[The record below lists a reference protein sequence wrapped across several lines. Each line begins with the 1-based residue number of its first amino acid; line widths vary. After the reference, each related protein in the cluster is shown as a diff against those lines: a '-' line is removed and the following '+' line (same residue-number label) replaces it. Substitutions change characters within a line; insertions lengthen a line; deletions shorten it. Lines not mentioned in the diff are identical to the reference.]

1 MTRVA
6 HLLMSLGAL
15 AVLVFGATSA
25 AGTGCSPRP
34 GQAPPLAP
42 RPEPGDPANSP
53 LPTTDPSLPNLD
65 AGTQDLPEKGPV
77 AIREVPVPRFLPDG
91 DKARTLPVDAGTSDG
106 YSPPLPPIPDASLP
120 DSRLEPH
127 PAAEPFP
134 AAGAGAV
141 SDPPASE

>member
-15 AVLVFGATSA
+15 AVLAFAAMTA
-25 AGTGCSPRP
+25 AGSVSGCGPRP

-42 RPEPGDPANSP
+42 RPERGDPANSP

-77 AIREVPVPRFLPDG
+77 AIREVPVPKFLPDG
-91 DKARTLPVDAGTSDG
+91 DKARNRPVDAGPSDG

-120 DSRLEPH
+120 DSRMEPH
-127 PAAEPFP
+127 PASGEF
-134 AAGAGAV
+134 
-141 SDPPASE
+141 